1 MPLKLKLGANE
12 RLVVNGAVLVNGA
25 YRTTLMVRNYA
36 HIMRE
41 KDVLQVED
49 ANTPTKRVYLLIQSM
64 LMMPPPPAE
73 LIDSY
78 RLAHG
83 QLLACF
89 VRAEDIELLHD
100 VDRLVSEGDYYKAL
114 TRLHPLIAY
123 EAALL
128 DVPAHT
134 WRRAPGRQD
143 EDQAASGRPAE
154 AGRKLGGA
162 SRSEPPWT
170 R

>member
-25 YRTTLMVRNYA
+25 YRTTIVVRNYA

-49 ANTPTKRVYLLIQSM
+49 ANTPTKRVYLLVQSM
-64 LMMPPPPAE
+64 LMMPPPPPEIVSA
-73 LIDSY
+73 Y

-83 QLLACF
+83 QLMGCF
-89 VRAEDIELLHD
+89 ARQQDIDLLED
-100 VDRLVSEGDYYKAL
+100 VDRLVEEGDYYKAL

-123 EAALL
+123 EAVLL
-128 DVPAHT
+128 NVPEQN
-134 WRRAPGRQD
+134 WRRTPVLQ
-143 EDQAASGRPAE
+143 ETQQATRTGPRRPEPRALSRPAPD
-154 AGRKLGGA
+154 
-162 SRSEPPWT
+162 RSL
-170 R
+170 

>member
-64 LMMPPPPAE
+64 LMTPPPAAE

-89 VRAEDIELLHD
+89 VRNEDIELLRD
-100 VDRLVSEGDYYKAL
+100 VDRLVAEGDYYKAL

-128 DVPAHT
+128 DVPGQT
-134 WRRAPGRQD
+134 WRRP
-143 EDQAASGRPAE
+143 AARGGAEQPPPARPADKRR
-154 AGRKLGGA
+154 GPDGA
-162 SRSEPPWT
+162 LFAEP
-170 R
+170 